1 MGVRSLAAGVRNFI
15 KIRTGFTLVSRNVAL
30 RVQIFTVK
38 ARNLSKIV
46 PNLALNVEIITIQ
59 GTRIVKLGTRI
70 GKLGTWIVKLG
81 TQIVKLGTVIAKF
94 RARCIKND
102 TVKTIN
108 PTGKAAVFASIA
120 RFRNTALPESSQ
132 PAKFPNTNVLI

>member
-1 MGVRSLAAGVRNFI
+1 M
-15 KIRTGFTLVSRNVAL
+15 AL

-59 GTRIVKLGTRI
+59 GTR
-70 GKLGTWIVKLG
+70 
-81 TQIVKLGTVIAKF
+81 IVKLGTVIAKF